1 MEEKKKGFFSRLVEG
16 LTKTR
21 ENIVSGMDSIFSG
34 FSAIDDDFYEELEE
48 TLIMGDMGIQTTMA
62 VIEDLK
68 KNVKEQHIK
77 DPEQCR
83 EALIA
88 SIRSKMDL
96 GENAYEFEHRKSVVL
111 VIGVN
116 GVGKTTSI
124 GKACGPVKGR
134 GKESRPRRS

>member
-68 KNVKEQHIK
+68 KNVKEQHI
-77 DPEQCR
+77 
-83 EALIA
+83 
-88 SIRSKMDL
+88 
-96 GENAYEFEHRKSVVL
+96 
-111 VIGVN
+111 
-116 GVGKTTSI
+116 
-124 GKACGPVKGR
+124 
-134 GKESRPRRS
+134 

>member
-77 DPEQCR
+77 DPE
-83 EALIA
+83 
-88 SIRSKMDL
+88 
-96 GENAYEFEHRKSVVL
+96 
-111 VIGVN
+111 
-116 GVGKTTSI
+116 
-124 GKACGPVKGR
+124 
-134 GKESRPRRS
+134 

>member
-68 KNVKEQHIK
+68 KK
-77 DPEQCR
+77 
-83 EALIA
+83 
-88 SIRSKMDL
+88 
-96 GENAYEFEHRKSVVL
+96 
-111 VIGVN
+111 
-116 GVGKTTSI
+116 
-124 GKACGPVKGR
+124 
-134 GKESRPRRS
+134 

>member
-88 SIRSKMDL
+88 SIRSTMDL
-96 GENAYEFEHRKSVVL
+96 GENA
-111 VIGVN
+111 
-116 GVGKTTSI
+116 
-124 GKACGPVKGR
+124 
-134 GKESRPRRS
+134 

>member
-77 DPEQCR
+77 D
-83 EALIA
+83 
-88 SIRSKMDL
+88 RSS
-96 GENAYEFEHRKSVVL
+96 A
-111 VIGVN
+111 
-116 GVGKTTSI
+116 GK
-124 GKACGPVKGR
+124 P
-134 GKESRPRRS
+134 

>member
-68 KNVKEQHIK
+68 KTVK
-77 DPEQCR
+77 
-83 EALIA
+83 
-88 SIRSKMDL
+88 
-96 GENAYEFEHRKSVVL
+96 
-111 VIGVN
+111 
-116 GVGKTTSI
+116 
-124 GKACGPVKGR
+124 
-134 GKESRPRRS
+134 

>member
-1 MEEKKKGFFSRLVEG
+1 MGEKKKGFFSRLVEG

-68 KNVKEQHIK
+68 KTV
-77 DPEQCR
+77 
-83 EALIA
+83 
-88 SIRSKMDL
+88 
-96 GENAYEFEHRKSVVL
+96 
-111 VIGVN
+111 
-116 GVGKTTSI
+116 
-124 GKACGPVKGR
+124 
-134 GKESRPRRS
+134 